1 MNYIYQYVNKYLILL
16 KKKKKIN
23 FDKESIKKFER

>member
-16 KKKKKIN
+16 KKKKIN